1 MEIFGKKFNRKDYLS
16 NQINRSEDK
25 FEYCKVRYVDVLNWY
40 HLIKKIN
47 NLKIN
52 NICCMGSR
60 NGREIDLF
68 RIIFNN
74 YLISKI
80 TKLTE
85 IRRDGWNNF
94 LNLTLSYKR
103 SNLMINHKG
112 INVFGVEI
120 NPRAKRQDTFI
131 GSFDE
136 LPQNWEKK
144 FEIIYS
150 NSFDQSMK
158 PEETANEWKRILK
171 PGGYIVFSFSYN
183 KIPTESDPVGGIKLE
198 DVKNLF
204 GGEIVYYDKYGSNY
218 SDIIL
223 KI

>member
-1 MEIFGKKFNRKDYLS
+1 M
-16 NQINRSEDK
+16 
-25 FEYCKVRYVDVLNWY
+25 
-40 HLIKKIN
+40 IK
-47 NLKIN
+47 
-52 NICCMGSR
+52 
-60 NGREIDLF
+60 
-68 RIIFNN
+68 
-74 YLISKI
+74 
-80 TKLTE
+80 
-85 IRRDGWNNF
+85 
-94 LNLTLSYKR
+94 
-103 SNLMINHKG
+103 HKG

-158 PEETANEWKRILK
+158 PEETANEWKRVLK

-183 KIPTESDPVGGIKLE
+183 KTPTESDPVGGIKLE
-198 DVKNLF
+198 NVKDLF

-218 SDIIL
+218 SDTRITIGSAAGNGSFNDEL
-223 KI
+223 TVKNGNVGVGGIATPSERLHVDCGAPSSSDKTIALFQSESSRKMGFVWDDSTSSLGVATLTNHALDFHVNGNSSSAMTIQTNKLIQVPS